1 MQKNRGN
8 KKRII
13 LCCFVLILFFSGCLT
28 PSTIDNEDK
37 IIKDTLVF
45 GVLSPETIYPLA
57 VTNDNFWTI
66 VPNIFDGLVEF
77 DEDFRILPCLAVSWN
92 NPDELTWR
100 FSLRQGVQFHNG
112 DDFTADDVKYSFDY
126 IAGYSSSFNSIV
138 RKVSIIDTY
147 TIEVETYEP
156 IPGFLERLAHSG
168 IIYCKN
174 GTEQSGDQKL
184 IGTGAYQLGSYDVG
198 NYTTLERFDGY
209 WGQKAE
215 IKTVIFRAITDDSER
230 LDALLS
236 GIIDIAEYNIDEK
249 FDQIKNEDN
258 ISLVTY
264 PPLSTYMIGF
274 DTRVNGSYGFPDGK
288 NPTADV
294 RVRKAIYQAIDV
306 VPLINGPFKGLAQ
319 PESQLVT
326 PFIFG
331 YNPEIQRFPYD
342 INASKQLLSE
352 AGYDDG
358 FDIVL
363 DCITEGYE
371 YNAENCR
378 LICQQLSNVGIHLKM
393 NNLSVAEYNTKVVSE
408 RNTSM
413 YLVGWGTISVDG
425 GWAYDLFIRSV
436 GESVGSLNSGYYS
449 NPEVDR
455 LGIAASHEMDA
466 ETRLELLQDG
476 FRIALVDDVAVV
488 PLFSQELFVLT
499 ATDVDMV
506 PRADLRVVVKDIKF
520 V

>member
-1 MQKNRGN
+1 MQKNRGI

-28 PSTIDNEDK
+28 PSTIDNENK
-37 IIKDTLVF
+37 VKKDTLVF
-45 GVLSPETIYPLA
+45 GVLSSETIYPLA

-77 DEDFRILPCLAVSWN
+77 DDNFRILPGLAVSWN

-100 FSLRQGVQFHNG
+100 FSLRQGVKFHNG
-112 DDFTADDVKYSFDY
+112 HEFSAEDVAYSF
-126 IAGYSSSFNSIV
+126 GSLSGQSHTFG
-138 RKVSIIDTY
+138 SIISNVTIIDSY
-147 TIEVETYEP
+147 TIEIETYEP
-156 IPGFLERLAHSG
+156 EPGFLERLAHSG

-174 GTEQSGDQKL
+174 ATEQSDDQNMV
-184 IGTGAYQLGSYDVG
+184 GTGAYQLGSYEVG
-198 NYTTLERFDGY
+198 NYTTLERFNGY
-209 WGQKAE
+209 WGEKPDIQT
-215 IKTVIFRAITDDSER
+215 IVFQAITDDEER
-230 LDALLS
+230 LHALLS
-236 GIIDIAEYNIDEK
+236 GVIDIAEYNIDEK
-249 FDQIKNEDN
+249 FDQIRNEQN
-258 ISLVTY
+258 ITVVTY
-264 PPLSTYMIGF
+264 PPLSTYIIGF
-274 DTRVNGSYGFPDGK
+274 DTRMNGSYGFADGA

-306 VPLINGPFKGLAQ
+306 APLINGPFKGLAE

-326 PFIFG
+326 QFIFG
-331 YNPEIQRFPYD
+331 YDPEIQRFPYD
-342 INASKQLLSE
+342 VNVSKQLLAE
-352 AGYDDG
+352 AGYEEG

-378 LICQQLSNVGIHLKM
+378 LICQQLSNIGIHVTM
-393 NNLSVAEYNTKVVSE
+393 NNLSINEFDKKVVSE

-436 GESVGSLNSGYYS
+436 GGNLGMLNSGYYS
-449 NPEVDR
+449 NAEVDR
-455 LGIAASHEMDA
+455 LGTAASHEMDA
-466 ETRLELLQDG
+466 ETRLQLLQEG
-476 FRIALVDDVAVV
+476 FRIALVDDVAVI

-499 ATDVDMV
+499 ATDVYMI

-520 V
+520 I